1 MKKII
6 VDKSEGIAEVIDRML
21 AEPDGEISLVIPKG
35 SALGR
40 SASNF
45 HLLKREADS
54 AGRNVIVESVDDTI
68 LAFAKESG
76 IESSHPLWKG
86 VRGTGGFSDI
96 VPRGSEAGESADV
109 ARETERR
116 PVERPAA
123 GKRSRRSPVIEK
135 QDTTDGDG
143 ADRRGS
149 DDEEVKTEEREEER
163 FFGEPIETASR
174 LGSLRKRFFDGAPEV
189 ADEDDDDDE
198 DNGARRPFGP
208 VVWWIAG
215 IIVVAGIALYI
226 LTAFFDHATV
236 AINFKQTPWS
246 YQGTFIADKNAVG
259 IDPASNTIPAQVFT
273 FPKNLT
279 ETFQGSSVQ
288 QVAQKARGM
297 ITIYNDYSAKP
308 QELIATTRFET
319 PDGKIFRIVNNV
331 TVPGETKGA
340 NGQLAPASITAP
352 IVADQAGPA
361 YDIGPVPK
369 LTIPGFAS
377 DPAREA
383 GFYGAITASTTGGF
397 IGQTAVPTAADIAA
411 AKASTTAQLQSVLAS
426 GFQGTYPNNFKILPG
441 ATDIQVGT
449 LIVNTSTDA
458 NGAYTVFGN
467 ATLTAIG
474 FDESAL
480 KNYLLTI
487 AQSQE
492 ASSTFKS
499 VALNYSSV
507 SADFTKGHVS
517 FALAVQAELEPA
529 LSVADF
535 VTEIEGMSVGDA
547 RSTISALPQLSDGTI
562 SLWPSWLGS
571 IPRDPSK
578 ISVTVN

>member
-21 AEPDGEISLVIPKG
+21 AEPDDEISLVVPKG
-35 SALGR
+35 SVLGR

-54 AGRNVIVESVDDTI
+54 AGRSVVVESVDETI

-96 VPRGSEAGESADV
+96 VQREPEVPGSGSAVHEA
-109 ARETERR
+109 ERH
-116 PVERPAA
+116 PAERPGA
-123 GKRSRRSPVIEK
+123 GKRSRKAPAIEREEAEIGGK
-135 QDTTDGDG
+135 DHV
-143 ADRRGS
+143 GS
-149 DDEEVKTEEREEER
+149 EDKGEEAEEREEER
-163 FFGEPIETASR
+163 FFGESAETASR
-174 LGSLRKRFFDGAPEV
+174 LGSLKKRFFDGAPEV
-189 ADEDDDDDE
+189 DDDDE
-198 DNGARRPFGP
+198 DDEDDGPRRSFGP
-208 VVWWIAG
+208 VAWWIAG
-215 IIVVAGIALYI
+215 IVVAAGIVLYI
-226 LTAFFDHATV
+226 LTAFFDHATIV
-236 AINFKQTPWS
+236 INFKQTPWS

-259 IDPASNTIPAQVFT
+259 IDPSSNTIPAQVFT

-308 QELIATTRFET
+308 QELIATTRFVT
-319 PDGKIFRIVNNV
+319 PDGKIFRIINNV
-331 TVPGETKGA
+331 VVPGETKGA
-340 NGQLAPASITAP
+340 NGQLTPASITAP
-352 IVADQAGPA
+352 IVADQAGPS
-361 YDIGPVPK
+361 YNIGPVPK
-369 LTIPGFAS
+369 LTIPGFAN

-411 AKASTTAQLQSVLAS
+411 AKASTTVQLQSVLTS

-441 ATDIQVGT
+441 ATNIQVGT

-458 NGAYTVFGN
+458 NGTYTVFGN

-480 KNYLLTI
+480 KNYLLSL

-499 VALNYSSV
+499 VALNYSAV
-507 SADFTKGHVS
+507 SADFTKGQIS
-517 FALAVQAELEPA
+517 FALTVQAELEPA
-529 LSVADF
+529 LSIADF
-535 VTEIEGMSVGDA
+535 VTQIEGMSVGDA
-547 RSTISALPQLSDGTI
+547 RSTISALPQLSSGAI

-571 IPRDPSK
+571 IPHDPSK
-578 ISVTVN
+578 ISMTVN

>member
-6 VDKSEGIAEVIDRML
+6 VDKGEGIAEVIDRVL
-21 AEPDGEISLVIPKG
+21 AEPDDEISLVIPKG

-40 SASNF
+40 SVSNF

-54 AGRNVIVESVDDTI
+54 AGRSVVVESVDETI

-96 VPRGSEAGESADV
+96 VPRGLEAGESSAT
-109 ARETERR
+109 AREAERR
-116 PVERPAA
+116 PAERPAA
-123 GKRSRRSPVIEK
+123 GKRSRKMPAVEK
-135 QDTTDGDG
+135 EE
-143 ADRRGS
+143 AD
-149 DDEEVKTEEREEER
+149 DDIDEEDDREREEETKEREEER
-163 FFGEPIETASR
+163 FFGESVETASR
-174 LGSLRKRFFDGAPEV
+174 LGSLRKRFFDGAPEIV
-189 ADEDDDDDE
+189 DDNDDE
-198 DNGARRPFGP
+198 EDGGRRSFGP
-208 VVWWIAG
+208 VGWWVAG
-215 IIVVAGIALYI
+215 IIVVAGVALYV
-226 LTAFFDHATV
+226 LTAFFNHATI

-246 YQGTFIADKNAVG
+246 YQGTFTADKNAVG
-259 IDPASNTIPAQVFT
+259 IDPSSNTIPAQVFT
-273 FPKNLT
+273 FPKNMT
-279 ETFQGSSVQ
+279 ATFTGSSVQ
-288 QVAQKARGM
+288 QVAQKARGT

-308 QELIATTRFET
+308 QVLIATTRFET
-319 PDGKIFRIVNNV
+319 PDGKIFRITNSV
-331 TVPGETKGA
+331 TVPGETMGA
-340 NGQLAPASITAP
+340 NGQLAPSSITAP

-361 YDIGPVPK
+361 YNIGPVPK

-397 IGQTAVPTAADIAA
+397 IGKTAVPTAADIAA
-411 AKASTTAQLQSVLAS
+411 AKASTTAQLQSVLAN

-441 ATDIQVGT
+441 ATNIQVGT
-449 LIVNTSTDA
+449 FIVNTSTDA
-458 NGAYTVFGN
+458 NGNYTVFGN

-480 KNYLLTI
+480 KNYLLTL

-499 VALNYSSV
+499 ITLNYSSV
-507 SADFTKGHVS
+507 SADFAKGTVS
-517 FALAVQAELEPA
+517 FGLAVQAELEPA
-529 LSVADF
+529 LSAANF

-547 RSTISALPQLSDGTI
+547 RSTISALPELSDGTI

-578 ISVTVN
+578 ISITVN